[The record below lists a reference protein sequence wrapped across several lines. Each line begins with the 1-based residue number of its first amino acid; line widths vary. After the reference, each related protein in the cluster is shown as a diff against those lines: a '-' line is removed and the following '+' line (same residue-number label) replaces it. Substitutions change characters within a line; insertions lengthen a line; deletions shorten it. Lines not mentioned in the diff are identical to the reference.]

1 MIKILYLHCLKH
13 LNVETKVINISDIK
27 SAIGMKGLLGDI
39 VGKSA
44 MSLLALNDLNDI
56 YSKCCAGYG
65 KEFTSELLRTRN
77 IKCDVLASQLEVIPK
92 EGPFIIVSNHP
103 FGGIDGV
110 ILFDVISSIR
120 PDFKILTNFI
130 LSRIKNLSDYFLPV
144 NPFSDMKNLK
154 NSFSGIRA
162 AREHLLNGGCL
173 GLFPAGEVSTYHG
186 KGYTEDI
193 EWTQSIA
200 KLISKSNVPVI
211 PVYFDGQNSR
221 MFHALGRIH
230 PLLRTAQL
238 PRELTKVKD
247 KTITLRI
254 GKPISP
260 SEIQEHNI
268 NSLRRYLR
276 NRTYALEAQIKN
288 IPVETEQLRKSED
301 EAPIAPSKGKE
312 ALMAEIEKL
321 NEKGAKLFDAANFSC
336 YIADYEEIPA
346 LIHEIGIKREE
357 AFRAV
362 GEGTGM
368 EADLDKYDIYYKH
381 LILWDNDK
389 SAFAG
394 AYRLGIGA
402 EIMAKYG
409 KRGFYSQSLFKYSQN
424 FTETLSSSIELG
436 RSFVSL
442 EYKKDAL
449 PLMLLIR
456 GLMYSILRYDECKY
470 LFGPVSISS
479 SYPLFYR
486 SLMTY
491 YIMEMH
497 SRTFLK
503 KNVKG
508 RTPFKPDF
516 MRVSPRDL
524 IETKIKSIE
533 TFDRYMLRLSD
544 NQYRLPTLVKQY
556 LKLGAKIAC
565 FNVDK
570 DFNYCI
576 DGLVFLKIADV
587 PKDEIMK
594 LARGAEDPETILNRF
609 RD

>member
-1 MIKILYLHCLKH
+1 MLYLHYIIKR
-13 LNVETKVINISDIK
+13 LNVETNLINISDIK
-27 SAIGMKGLLGDI
+27 NAIGMKGVLGEI
-39 VGKSA
+39 IGKSA
-44 MSLLALNDLNDI
+44 MSLMRLHDLNKV
-56 YSKCCAGYG
+56 YAQCQHLQGR
-65 KEFTSELLRTRN
+65 EFTEALLKNNNVKVDLITE
-77 IKCDVLASQLEVIPK
+77 QLENIPK

-103 FGGIDGV
+103 FGAFDGI
-110 ILFDVISSIR
+110 ILFNLVASIR

-130 LSRIKNLSDYFLPV
+130 LSHIKNLSDYFLPV

-154 NSFSGIRA
+154 SSFSGVRA
-162 AREHLLNGGCL
+162 AKEHVLNGGGL

-186 KGYTEDI
+186 NGYTEDI
-193 EWTQSIA
+193 EWTQSMA
-200 KLISKSNVPVI
+200 KLIQKSKVPVI

-221 MFHALGRIH
+221 VFHALGRVH
-230 PLLRTAQL
+230 PLLRTVQL
-238 PRELTKVKD
+238 PKEMLKRANSTV
-247 KTITLRI
+247 TVRI

-268 NSLRRYLR
+268 NSLRKYLR
-276 NRTYALEAQIKN
+276 NRSYALQAQIEH
-288 IPVETEQLRKSED
+288 PVEDENLRKKE
-301 EAPIAPSKGKE
+301 EETPIAPSKGKD
-312 ALMAEIEKL
+312 LLIAEIDKL
-321 NEKGAKLFDAANFSC
+321 TKGGNKLFDTANFSC
-336 YIADYEEIPA
+336 FLADYDEIPA

-368 EADLDKYDIYYKH
+368 DVDLDKFDIYYKH
-381 LILWDNDK
+381 LILWDNAAQ
-389 SAFAG
+389 AFAG
-394 AYRLGIGA
+394 AYRLGIGD
-402 EIMAKYG
+402 EIVKKYG
-409 KRGFYSQSLFKYSQN
+409 KRGFYSQTLFKYSQN
-424 FTETLSSSIELG
+424 FTDTLSSSIELG
-436 RSFVSL
+436 RSFVAL

-456 GLMYSILRYDECKY
+456 GLMYSILRYSECKF

-479 SYPLFYR
+479 SYPMFYR
-486 SLMTY
+486 SLMTH

-497 SRTFLK
+497 SRDFLK

-516 MRVSPRDL
+516 LRVSPKDL

-533 TFDRYMLRLSD
+533 IFDRFMLRLSD
-544 NQYRLPTLVKQY
+544 GQYRMPTLVKQY

-576 DGLVFLKIADV
+576 DGLVFLTIADV
-587 PKDEIMK
+587 PKDEILK
-594 LARGAEDPETILNRF
+594 LARGAEDPEKILNRF
-609 RD
+609 NY

>member
-1 MIKILYLHCLKH
+1 MLYLHNIKY
-13 LNVETKVINISDIK
+13 LNVETKIINISDIK
-27 SAIGMKGLLGDI
+27 SAIGMKGVLGDV
-39 VGKSA
+39 VGKAA
-44 MSLLALNDLNDI
+44 MSLLDLHELNDV
-56 YSKCCAGYG
+56 YAKCYDQYG
-65 KEFTSELLRTRN
+65 KDFAARLLEVLN
-77 IKCDVLASQLEVIPK
+77 IKSDIIASQLDVIPK

-103 FGGIDGV
+103 FGALDGIL
-110 ILFDVISSIR
+110 LFNTISSVR

-130 LSRIKNLSDYFLPV
+130 LSHIKNLSEYFLPV
-144 NPFSDMKNLK
+144 NPFSDMKGLK
-154 NSFSGIRA
+154 NSFSGVRA
-162 AREHLLNGGCL
+162 AKEHLLKGGGL

-193 EWTQSIA
+193 DWTLSIA

-230 PLLRTAQL
+230 PLFRTAQL
-238 PRELTKVKD
+238 PREMCKSTNR
-247 KTITLRI
+247 TITMRI
-254 GKPISP
+254 GKSIAP

-276 NRTYALEAQIKN
+276 NRSYALEAQI
-288 IPVETEQLRKSED
+288 ETPTPNEQLRKAED
-301 EAPIAPSKGKE
+301 EAPIAPTKGKE
-312 ALMAEIEKL
+312 ALVKEITMLE
-321 NEKGAKLFDAANFSC
+321 EKGKKLFDTANFSC
-336 YIADYEEIPA
+336 YLADYEEIPA
-346 LIHEIGIKREE
+346 LIHEIGIRREE

-362 GEGTGM
+362 GEGTGL
-368 EADLDKYDIYYKH
+368 EADLDNFDLYYKH
-381 LILWDNDK
+381 LILWDNEK
-389 SAFAG
+389 SSFAG
-394 AYRLGIGA
+394 AYRLGIGK
-402 EIMAKYG
+402 EIVSKYG
-409 KRGFYSQSLFKYSQN
+409 KHGFYSNTLFKYSQG
-424 FTETLSSSIELG
+424 FIDTLSCSIELG
-436 RSFVSL
+436 RSFVAL
-442 EYKKDAL
+442 DYKKDAL

-486 SLMTY
+486 SLMAH
-491 YIMEMH
+491 YILEIH
-497 SRTFLK
+497 STRFLK

-516 MRVSPRDL
+516 LRVSPTDL
-524 IETKIKSIE
+524 IESKSKSIE
-533 TFDRYMLRLSD
+533 TFDRFLLRLSD

-576 DGLVFLKIADV
+576 DGLVFLNISDV
-587 PKDEIMK
+587 PKDEILK
-594 LARGAEDPETILNRF
+594 LARGAENPEKILDRF
-609 RD
+609 NF

>member
-1 MIKILYLHCLKH
+1 MLYLHYIIKR
-13 LNVETKVINISDIK
+13 LNVETNLINISDIK
-27 SAIGMKGLLGDI
+27 NAIGMKGVLGEI
-39 VGKSA
+39 IGKSA
-44 MSLLALNDLNDI
+44 MSLMRLHDLNKV
-56 YSKCCAGYG
+56 YAQCQHLQGR
-65 KEFTSELLRTRN
+65 EFTEALLKNNNVKVDLITE
-77 IKCDVLASQLEVIPK
+77 QLENIPK

-103 FGGIDGV
+103 FGAFDGI
-110 ILFDVISSIR
+110 ILFNLVASIR

-130 LSRIKNLSDYFLPV
+130 LSHIKNLSEYFLPV

-154 NSFSGIRA
+154 SSFSGVRA
-162 AREHLLNGGCL
+162 AKEHVLNGGGL

-186 KGYTEDI
+186 NGYTEDI
-193 EWTQSIA
+193 EWTQSMA
-200 KLISKSNVPVI
+200 KLIQKSKVPVI

-221 MFHALGRIH
+221 VFHALGRIH
-230 PLLRTAQL
+230 PLLRTVQL
-238 PRELTKVKD
+238 PKEMLKRANSTVS
-247 KTITLRI
+247 IRI

-268 NSLRRYLR
+268 NSLRKYLK
-276 NRTYALEAQIKN
+276 NRSYALQAQIEH
-288 IPVETEQLRKSED
+288 PVADENLRKKE
-301 EAPIAPSKGKE
+301 EETPIAPSKGKD
-312 ALMAEIEKL
+312 LLIAEIDKL
-321 NEKGAKLFDAANFSC
+321 TKGGNKLFDTANFSC
-336 YIADYEEIPA
+336 FLADYDEIPA

-368 EADLDKYDIYYKH
+368 DVDLDKFDIYYKH
-381 LILWDNDK
+381 LILWDNAAH
-389 SAFAG
+389 AFAG
-394 AYRLGIGA
+394 AYRLGIGD
-402 EIMAKYG
+402 EIVKKYG
-409 KRGFYSQSLFKYSQN
+409 KRGFYSQTLFKYSQN
-424 FTETLSSSIELG
+424 FTDTLSSSIELG
-436 RSFVSL
+436 RSFVAL

-456 GLMYSILRYDECKY
+456 GLMYSILRYSECKY

-479 SYPLFYR
+479 SYPMFYR
-486 SLMTY
+486 SLMTH

-497 SRTFLK
+497 SRDFLK

-516 MRVSPRDL
+516 LRVSPKDL

-533 TFDRYMLRLSD
+533 IFDRFMLRLSD
-544 NQYRLPTLVKQY
+544 GQYRLPTLVKQY

-576 DGLVFLKIADV
+576 DGLVFLTIADV
-587 PKDEIMK
+587 PKDEILK
-594 LARGAEDPETILNRF
+594 LARGAEDPEKILNRF
-609 RD
+609 NY

>member
-1 MIKILYLHCLKH
+1 MD

-27 SAIGMKGLLGDI
+27 SAIGMKGAIGNA
-39 VGKSA
+39 VAKAA
-44 MSLLALNDLNDI
+44 MSLLSLNEVNDI
-56 YSKCCAGYG
+56 YSKTCEYYG
-65 KEFTSELLRTRN
+65 QEFTAKVLENLN
-77 IKCDVLASQLEVIPK
+77 IKTDIIASQLDVIPK

-103 FGGIDGV
+103 FGAIDGIV
-110 ILFDVISSIR
+110 LFNTISSIR

-130 LSRIKNLSDYFLPV
+130 LSYIKNLSEYFLPV
-144 NPFSDMKNLK
+144 NPFSDMKNLR
-154 NSFSGIRA
+154 NSFSGVRA
-162 AREHLLNGGCL
+162 AKEHLLNGGGL

-193 EWTQSIA
+193 PWTQSIA
-200 KLISKSNVPVI
+200 KLIQKSDVPVI

-221 MFHALGRIH
+221 TFHALGRIH

-238 PRELTKVKD
+238 PRELFKKEGQ
-247 KTITLRI
+247 TIALRI

-268 NSLRRYLR
+268 NSLRSYLR
-276 NRTYALEAQIKN
+276 NRSYALEAQIE
-288 IPVETEQLRKSED
+288 IPSEDEQLRKQED
-301 EAPIAPSKGKE
+301 EAPIALSKGKE
-312 ALMAEIEKL
+312 ALLAEIAKL
-321 NEKGAKLFDAANFSC
+321 TESGAKLFDTANFSC
-336 YIADYEEIPA
+336 FLANYEDIPA

-368 EADLDKYDIYYKH
+368 DADLDHFDPYYKH
-381 LILWDNDK
+381 LVLWDNDK
-389 SAFAG
+389 QAFAG
-394 AYRLGIGA
+394 AYRLGIGS
-402 EIMAKYG
+402 EIVAKYG
-409 KRGFYSQSLFKYSQN
+409 KKGFYSHTLFKYSKN
-424 FTETLSSSIELG
+424 FEETLTNSIELG
-436 RSFVSL
+436 RSFVAL

-456 GLMYSILRYDECKY
+456 GLMYSILRYDQCKY

-479 SYPLFYR
+479 SYPIFYR

-491 YIMEMH
+491 YIMEVH
-497 SRTFLK
+497 SRSFLK

-508 RTPFKPDF
+508 RTPFKPNYL
-516 MRVSPRDL
+516 RVSPKDL

-533 TFDRYMLRLSD
+533 TFDRFMLRLSD

-587 PKDEIMK
+587 PKDEILK
-594 LARGAEDPETILNRF
+594 LARGAEDPEMILNRF
-609 RD
+609 NY

>member
-1 MIKILYLHCLKH
+1 MLYLHYIIKR
-13 LNVETKVINISDIK
+13 LNVETNLINISDIK
-27 SAIGMKGLLGDI
+27 NAIGMKGVLGEI
-39 VGKSA
+39 IGKSA
-44 MSLLALNDLNDI
+44 MSLMRLHDLNKV
-56 YSKCCAGYG
+56 YAQCQHLQGR
-65 KEFTSELLRTRN
+65 EFTEALLKNNNVKVDLITE
-77 IKCDVLASQLEVIPK
+77 QLENIPK

-103 FGGIDGV
+103 FGAFDGI
-110 ILFDVISSIR
+110 ILFNLVASIR

-130 LSRIKNLSDYFLPV
+130 LSHIKNLSEYFLPV

-154 NSFSGIRA
+154 SSFSGVRA
-162 AREHLLNGGCL
+162 AKEHVLNGGGL

-186 KGYTEDI
+186 NGYTEDI
-193 EWTQSIA
+193 EWTQSMA
-200 KLISKSNVPVI
+200 KLIQKSKVPVI

-221 MFHALGRIH
+221 VFHALGRVH
-230 PLLRTAQL
+230 PLLRTVQL
-238 PRELTKVKD
+238 PKEMLKRANSIVTV
-247 KTITLRI
+247 RI

-268 NSLRRYLR
+268 NSLRKYLK
-276 NRTYALEAQIKN
+276 NRSYALQAQIEH
-288 IPVETEQLRKSED
+288 PVADENLRKKE
-301 EAPIAPSKGKE
+301 EETPIAPSKGKD
-312 ALMAEIEKL
+312 LLIAEIDKL
-321 NEKGAKLFDAANFSC
+321 TKGGNKLFDTANFSC
-336 YIADYEEIPA
+336 FLADYDEIPA

-368 EADLDKYDIYYKH
+368 DVDLDKFDTYYKH
-381 LILWDNDK
+381 LILWDNAAQ
-389 SAFAG
+389 AFAG
-394 AYRLGIGA
+394 AYRLGIGD
-402 EIMAKYG
+402 EIVKKYG
-409 KRGFYSQSLFKYSQN
+409 KRGFYSQTLFKYSQN
-424 FTETLSSSIELG
+424 FTDTLSSSIELG
-436 RSFVSL
+436 RSFVAL

-456 GLMYSILRYDECKY
+456 GLMYSILRYSECKY

-479 SYPLFYR
+479 SYPMFYR
-486 SLMTY
+486 SLMTH

-497 SRTFLK
+497 SRDFLK

-516 MRVSPRDL
+516 LRVSPKDL

-533 TFDRYMLRLSD
+533 IFDRFMLRLSD
-544 NQYRLPTLVKQY
+544 GQYRMPTLVKQY

-576 DGLVFLKIADV
+576 DGLVFLTIADV
-587 PKDEIMK
+587 PKDEILK
-594 LARGAEDPETILNRF
+594 LARGAEDPEKILNRF
-609 RD
+609 NY

>member
-1 MIKILYLHCLKH
+1 MLYLHYIIKR
-13 LNVETKVINISDIK
+13 LNVETNLINISDIK
-27 SAIGMKGLLGDI
+27 NAIGMKGVLGEI
-39 VGKSA
+39 IGKSA
-44 MSLLALNDLNDI
+44 MSLMRLHDLNKV
-56 YSKCCAGYG
+56 YAQCQHLQGR
-65 KEFTSELLRTRN
+65 EFTEALLKNNNVKVDLITE
-77 IKCDVLASQLEVIPK
+77 QLENIPK

-103 FGGIDGV
+103 FGAFDGI
-110 ILFDVISSIR
+110 ILFNLVASIR

-130 LSRIKNLSDYFLPV
+130 LSHIKNLSEYFLPV

-154 NSFSGIRA
+154 SSFSGVRA
-162 AREHLLNGGCL
+162 AKEHVLNGGGL

-186 KGYTEDI
+186 NGYTEDI
-193 EWTQSIA
+193 EWTQSMA
-200 KLISKSNVPVI
+200 KLIQKSKVPVI

-221 MFHALGRIH
+221 VFHALGRVH
-230 PLLRTAQL
+230 PLLRTVQL
-238 PRELTKVKD
+238 PKEMLKRANSTV
-247 KTITLRI
+247 TIRI

-268 NSLRRYLR
+268 NSLRKYLR
-276 NRTYALEAQIKN
+276 NRSYALQAQIEH
-288 IPVETEQLRKSED
+288 PVEDENLRKKE
-301 EAPIAPSKGKE
+301 EETPIAPSKGKD
-312 ALMAEIEKL
+312 LLIAEIDKL
-321 NEKGAKLFDAANFSC
+321 TKGGNKLFDTANFSC
-336 YIADYEEIPA
+336 FLADYDEIPA

-368 EADLDKYDIYYKH
+368 DVDLDKFDIYYKH
-381 LILWDNDK
+381 LILWDNAAQ
-389 SAFAG
+389 AFAG
-394 AYRLGIGA
+394 AYRLGIGD
-402 EIMAKYG
+402 EIVKKYG
-409 KRGFYSQSLFKYSQN
+409 KRGFYSQTLFKYSQN
-424 FTETLSSSIELG
+424 FTDTLSNSIELG
-436 RSFVSL
+436 RSFVAL

-456 GLMYSILRYDECKY
+456 GLMYSILRYSECKY

-479 SYPLFYR
+479 SYPMFYR
-486 SLMTY
+486 SLMTH

-497 SRTFLK
+497 SRDFLK

-516 MRVSPRDL
+516 LRVSPKDL

-533 TFDRYMLRLSD
+533 IFDRFMLRLSD
-544 NQYRLPTLVKQY
+544 GQYRLPTLVKQY

-576 DGLVFLKIADV
+576 DGLVFLTIADV
-587 PKDEIMK
+587 PKDEILK
-594 LARGAEDPETILNRF
+594 LARGAEDPEKILNRF
-609 RD
+609 NY